1 MDILTLMQ
9 RLDSCHGISGSEK
22 EIAQVLTSLAGPYV
36 DEITTDVMG
45 NVFCHKKGNG
55 PKVMFAAHIDSIGFI
70 VTHID
75 EKGFLRVGKVGG
87 VPPAEVQFTPVR
99 FQSGIK
105 GVVMPDAGADAK
117 QLKMDDLVI
126 DIGAH
131 SREEAEKLVRIGDT
145 AVYDCQPFGMGERLS
160 GPYMDNRISC
170 VALLLAMEQMQHSD
184 NDLWFVF
191 TVQEEVGLRGAKT
204 AAWAVAPDYGIVVD
218 VTVSDDV
225 PGAKHDGSSVLGGG
239 AAVKVMDSSVICHPE
254 AVKKLEDLARER
266 GIRYQMDVIRSGG
279 TDAGEIH
286 RTRCG
291 VVTGGVSVPC
301 RHIHAPVETVDKTD
315 VEACA
320 KLIAAF
326 AESKLEARA

>member
-9 RLDSCHGISGSEK
+9 KLDACHSVSGGEK
-22 EIAQVLTSLAGPYV
+22 AVAQVLTELARPYV

-45 NVFCHKKGNG
+45 NLFCHKKGNG
-55 PKVMFAAHIDSIGFI
+55 PKVMFAAHMDSIGFI
-70 VTHID
+70 VTHIE
-75 EKGFLRVGKVGG
+75 EKGFLRVGKIGG
-87 VPPAEVQFTPVR
+87 VTPAEVLYMPVR
-99 FQSGIK
+99 FTSGAR
-105 GVVMPDAGADAK
+105 GVVVPDLSADEK
-117 QLKMDDLVI
+117 KLKIDDLTI

-131 SREEAEKLVRIGDT
+131 SREEAEKLVRIGDS
-145 AVYDCQPFGMGERLS
+145 AVYDGIPCTMGDRIS

-170 VALLLAMEQMQHSD
+170 VVLLMAMEALKESG

-204 AAWAVAPDYGIVVD
+204 AAWSVAPDYGIVVD
-218 VTVSDDV
+218 VTDSDDV

-254 AVKKLEDLARER
+254 AVKKLEALAKEN
-266 GIRYQMDVIRSGG
+266 GIKYQLDVIRAGG

-286 RTRCG
+286 KTRCG
-291 VVTGGVSVPC
+291 VVTGGISIPC
-301 RHIHAPVETVDKTD
+301 RYIHTPVETVDKAD

-320 KLIAAF
+320 ALVEAF
-326 AESKLEARA
+326 AGAKLG